1 VMAGNALAHSS
12 TVPATA
18 SPLIPP
24 VSPDCH
30 LTSSYKNSRN

>member
-12 TVPATA
+12 TVPAAA
-18 SPLIPP
+18 SLLIPP
-24 VSPDCH
+24 VSPGCY